1 MGLDFERAD
10 YGVAPSTNLVCTRCG
25 NSITHDYYSISEL
38 VVCPLCHGQEL
49 MTTGGG
55 VNRFFRALGAG
66 LLVAIAGGAA
76 WWAVAEFFNFRAA
89 LLAIAIAYGVA
100 RAIAWGTKGRSG
112 RGYQVLA
119 VLLTYAGI
127 AVSYIPDLARE
138 FAQKSAV
145 GLRHVIAACIV
156 SVAAPVVDAAN
167 SPIFI
172 VIMLIGLYEA
182 WKLTG
187 RVNTNIQGPFRVT
200 PAASTISA
208 G

>member
-1 MGLDFERAD
+1 MSLDFERAD
-10 YGVAPSTNLVCTRCG
+10 FGVTPSTNLVCTRCG
-25 NSITHDYYSISEL
+25 NFITHDYYSIAGL
-38 VVCPLCHGQEL
+38 VVCSLCHSQEEATL
-49 MTTGGG
+49 GGS

-66 LLVAIAGGAA
+66 LLVAIGGGAA
-76 WWAVAEFFNFRAA
+76 WWAVAEFFDLRAA

-100 RAIAWGTKGRSG
+100 RAIGWATKGRTG
-112 RGYQVLA
+112 RLYQVLA

-127 AVSYIPDLARE
+127 AFSYIPPMARE
-138 FAQKSAV
+138 LADKSAV
-145 GLRHVIAACIV
+145 GVRHVIAAFIL
-156 SVAAPVVDAAN
+156 SVAAPVVDAAS

-172 VIMLIGLYEA
+172 VIVLIGLYEA

-187 RVNTNIQGPFRVT
+187 RVNTHIQGPFRVT